1 MPPLPRGGFA
11 ELLAPELRRVYLM
24 EPFEQKSL
32 NWMLEEQK
40 RAQERRAKLEQK
52 ILEQYEGSRKAKN
65 KPEPWVLI
73 ANVVC
78 IRESEKALFVR
89 VPALDEDHPASDKWI
104 PKSQVNFDESEV
116 KQAGDQGMLIVK
128 EWIARE
134 KGWL

>member
-11 ELLAPELRRVYLM
+11 ELLAPELRRIYMDERGQLAR
-24 EPFEQKSL
+24 FTRYEQ
-32 NWMLEEQK
+32 NT
-40 RAQERRAKLEQK
+40 
-52 ILEQYEGSRKAKN
+52 